1 MEQFVTSAIVD
12 SYFNKF
18 KKSLN
23 LDTAIVGGG
32 PSGLVCAAT
41 LAKAGKNVALFERH
55 LAPGGGMWGGAMLFN
70 QIVVQNEAVS
80 ILDEYGIKYERYD
93 ENYVTAD
100 SVQATSALIYH
111 ATSNGASIYNGVTT
125 EDVVVKNNKVTGIVV
140 NWRPVL
146 QLGWHVDPLAI
157 MAKTVLDG
165 TGHPAEITSIL
176 AKKNDIN
183 LNTPDGK
190 VVGEMS
196 MDAEKGEKATVEH
209 TKEVFP
215 GLFASGM
222 AANAV
227 SGTCRM
233 GPIFGGMLLSGKKV
247 ADLILKKLD

>member
-1 MEQFVTSAIVD
+1 MEQIVTTAIVD

-23 LDTAIVGGG
+23 IDTAIVGGG

-55 LAPGGGMWGGAMLFN
+55 LSPGGGMWGGAMLFN
-70 QIVVQNEAVS
+70 QIVVQSHAKH
-80 ILDEYGIKYERYD
+80 ILDEFGIKYEEYNKD
-93 ENYVTAD
+93 FVTAD

-111 ATSNGASIYNGVTT
+111 ATSNGAKIYNGVTT
-125 EDVVVKNNKVTGIVV
+125 ED
-140 NWRPVL
+140 
-146 QLGWHVDPLAI
+146 
-157 MAKTVLDG
+157 
-165 TGHPAEITSIL
+165 IL
-176 AKKNDIN
+176 AKKNDIK
-183 LNTPDGK
+183 LNTESGS
-190 VVGEMS
+190 VIGEMS
-196 MDAEKGEKATVEH
+196 MDAETGEKATVEH

-233 GPIFGGMLLSGKKV
+233 GPIFGGMLLSGKK
-247 ADLILKKLD
+247 AAELILKELNK